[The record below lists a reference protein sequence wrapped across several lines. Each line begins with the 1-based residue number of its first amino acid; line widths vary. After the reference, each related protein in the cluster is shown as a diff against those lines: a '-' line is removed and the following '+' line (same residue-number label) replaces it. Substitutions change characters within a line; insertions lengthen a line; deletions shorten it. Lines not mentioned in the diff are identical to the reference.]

1 MASERCRHVVQV
13 AAFGCAAAELEQER
27 IDRPDS
33 GFEHADAGGSPSA
46 RAAKRAAKIPL
57 LVSCATFTH
66 TGPRTRG
73 GGHMIRIRTR

>member
-1 MASERCRHVVQV
+1 VVQV